1 MAIDWNKFEEN
12 NKTIALNILHV
23 PQNKK
28 EICVA
33 YRSKYNPSVKI
44 KQFYL

>member
-44 KQFYL
+44 K